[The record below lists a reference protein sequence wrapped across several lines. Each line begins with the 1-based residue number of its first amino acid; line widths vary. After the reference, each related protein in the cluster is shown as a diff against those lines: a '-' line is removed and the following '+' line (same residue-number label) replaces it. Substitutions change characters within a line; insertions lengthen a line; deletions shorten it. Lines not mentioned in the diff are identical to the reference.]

1 MELNLWIAFW
11 AGVVSFLSPCC
22 LPLYPSYL
30 SYISGVSVQQLK
42 EKPSAS
48 VRWSVLLHTV
58 FFVLG
63 VSVIFYIVG
72 FSAGYIGET
81 FQANQ
86 NLIRQL
92 SAILFVVMGLVMLGW
107 FQPRLLMKEKKWT
120 VRLKGTGYFA
130 SFLIGVGF
138 AAGWSPCIG
147 PIISNIGLLAATHPA
162 MSFAL
167 ITSYVVGF
175 GLPFISLS
183 MFISSARWLTKYS
196 GIIAKVG
203 GALMVVI
210 GILLYFDKLGTITQ
224 SFMQLF

>member
-1 MELNLWIAFW
+1 
-11 AGVVSFLSPCC
+11 

-42 EKPSAS
+42 DRPSAS
-48 VRWSVLLHTV
+48 VRWTVLLHTV
-58 FFVLG
+58 VFVLG

-72 FSAGYIGET
+72 MSAGFLGEA

-92 SAILFVVMGLVMLGW
+92 SAILFVVMGLLMLGV
-107 FQPRLLMKEKKWT
+107 FQPQLLMKEKKWNI
-120 VRLKGTGYFA
+120 RLKGTGYFA

-147 PIISNIGLLAATHPA
+147 PIISNIGLLAATHPG

-175 GLPFISLS
+175 GIPFIGLSL
-183 MFISSARWLTKYS
+183 FISSARWLTRYS
-196 GIIAKVG
+196 GIIAKIG
-203 GALMVVI
+203 GALMVII
-210 GILLYFDKLGTITQ
+210 GVLLYFDQLSAITKT
-224 SFMQLF
+224 FTQLF

>member
-1 MELNLWIAFW
+1 
-11 AGVVSFLSPCC
+11 
-22 LPLYPSYL
+22 
-30 SYISGVSVQQLK
+30 LK
-42 EKPSAS
+42 DKPTAS

-58 FFVLG
+58 AFVLG

-72 FSAGYIGET
+72 LSAGLIGDT

-107 FQPRLLMKEKKWT
+107 FQPKLLMKEKKWS

-175 GLPFISLS
+175 GIPFIGLSL
-183 MFISSARWLTKYS
+183 FISSARWLTRYS
-196 GIIAKVG
+196 GVIAKIG

-210 GILLYFDKLGTITQ
+210 GVLLYLDKLSAITQ
-224 SFMQLF
+224 AFTKLF